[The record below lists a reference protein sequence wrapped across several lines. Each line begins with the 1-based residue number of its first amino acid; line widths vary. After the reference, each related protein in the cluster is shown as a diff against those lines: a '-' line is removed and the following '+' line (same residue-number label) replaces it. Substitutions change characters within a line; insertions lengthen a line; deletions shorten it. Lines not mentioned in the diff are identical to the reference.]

1 MEKNELVRFR
11 TELLQDI
18 LDTILTDSAGGIRE
32 EKFTE
37 IVLEYLEEA
46 GETEGAV
53 PCREI
58 RENSIGNRIHK
69 INGYALS
76 EGHETVDIFI
86 TIFKDTTE
94 IGRLYSEEIKTA
106 VNLSTRFLQNILTG
120 KMEGIEETAP
130 VFDFINTVSK
140 VVKDIVRINIYI
152 LSDMLIPVNPPEQSE
167 IGEIKIHYHIRDI
180 EYFHR
185 IHTSGSGKQ
194 TILIDF
200 IESFNE
206 PVSCLP
212 MPEKNMDYESYLAVI
227 PAHMLADIYH
237 NYGAR
242 LLEQNVRTFL
252 QFRGNINKGIRDT
265 ILKEPHMF
273 MAYNNGISAT
283 AESVELTDNRDA
295 IISIKDFQIV
305 NGGQTTAS
313 IFQTRKKFKAAD
325 ISAVFVQVKLTVIND
340 PIKKPEIVSR
350 ISRYAN
356 TQNKI
361 SEADLSSNH
370 PFHIELEHLS
380 RKTWT
385 PVGLGRNQTRWF
397 YERARGQYN
406 DELSQID
413 SSAQQKKWLNRNP
426 KNQKFA
432 KEDLARFY
440 TSWDMK
446 PWWVVR
452 GRQRNFIE
460 FMKIVEDIDTDQVFY
475 EDLIAK
481 SIIFRS
487 AERLYGTGAKAIGDL
502 RYMVVPYTISLL
514 NMITNNKIN
523 LFQIWKNQEMT
534 TEFENLLFVL
544 LLKVDQFM
552 RKTAPGGLIGE
563 WAKKEE
569 CWKRLKDYELDV
581 DVTTINTELFT
592 DLEINDRYKVTSI
605 NSIQKG
611 LIEAKV
617 KEIGSDEWIKIDQWG
632 KVTERLNL
640 LESNTIWKIIQKIEN
655 NKQLTDKECFTA
667 DSILKAIENEKNIL
681 LDQNDNNITYHP
693 E

>member
-1 MEKNELVRFR
+1 MEKNELARFR

-18 LDTILTDSAGGIRE
+18 ADTIKMDNAGGIRE

-46 GETEGAV
+46 GETEGAI

-76 EGHETVDIFI
+76 EGYETVDIFI
-86 TIFKDTTE
+86 TIFKGNID
-94 IGRLYSEEIKTA
+94 IGRIYSEELRAA

-130 VFDFINTVSK
+130 VFDFVNTVNK
-140 VVKDIVRINIYI
+140 IFKDIVRVNIYI
-152 LSDMLIPVNPPEQSE
+152 LSDMLIPVNLPEQSE

-180 EYFHR
+180 EYLHR
-185 IHTSGSGKQ
+185 IHTSGSGKEA
-194 TILIDF
+194 ILINFVDA
-200 IESFNE
+200 FNE
-206 PVSCLP
+206 SVSCLP
-212 MPEKNMDYESYLAVI
+212 MPEKNSDYESYLAII
-227 PAHMLADIYH
+227 PARMLADIYQD
-237 NYGAR
+237 YGAR

-283 AESVELTDNRDA
+283 AESIVLTEDKKG
-295 IISIKDFQIV
+295 IISVKDFQIV

-313 IFQTRKKFKAAD
+313 IFQTKRKFKTAD
-325 ISAVFVQVKLTVIND
+325 INAVCVQVKLTVISD
-340 PIKKPEIVSR
+340 PLKKPEIVSR

-356 TQNKI
+356 TQNKV

-380 RKTWT
+380 RKMWT
-385 PVGLGRNQTRWF
+385 PANSGKVQTRWF

-406 DELSQID
+406 DEIYKID
-413 SSAQQKKWLNRNP
+413 SKTEQKKWLERNP

-432 KEDLARFY
+432 KEDFARFF
-440 TSWDMK
+440 TSWEME

-452 GRQRNFIE
+452 GRQKNFTE
-460 FMKIVEDIDTDQVFY
+460 FMKIADDLDVSNIFY

-481 SIIFRS
+481 AIVFRA
-487 AERLYGTGAKAIGDL
+487 AERLYGTGAKSIGDL

-514 NMITNNKIN
+514 RKLTDDRIN
-523 LFQIWKNQEMT
+523 LYKIWKQQQILP
-534 TEFENLLFVL
+534 EFEKILFSML
-544 LLKVDQFM
+544 QKVNQFM
-552 RKTAPGGLIGE
+552 KDTAPGGLIGE

-569 CWKRLKDYELDV
+569 CWKRLKNYYTDIDLSPIELY
-581 DVTTINTELFT
+581 N
-592 DLEINDRYKVTSI
+592 DLEMDERYNGTSI
-605 NSIQKG
+605 DSIQKDF
-611 LIEAKV
+611 IKKKI
-617 KEIGSDEWIKIDQWG
+617 KEFDIDGMIKIDQWG
-632 KVTERLNL
+632 KATGQLNL
-640 LESNTIWKIIQKIEN
+640 QESNMIWKIIKKIEN
-655 NKQLTDKECFTA
+655 NKDFTDKECSTLGHIF
-667 DSILKAIENEKNIL
+667 KVFENE
-681 LDQNDNNITYHP
+681 
-693 E
+693 

>member
-1 MEKNELVRFR
+1 MEKNELARFR

-18 LDTILTDSAGGIRE
+18 TDTIQTDNAGGIRE
-32 EKFTE
+32 EKFTD

-76 EGHETVDIFI
+76 EGYETVDVFI
-86 TIFKDTTE
+86 TVFKGNTD
-94 IGRLYSEEIKTA
+94 IGRLYSEELRTA

-130 VFDFINTVSK
+130 VFDFVNTVNK
-140 VVKDIVRINIYI
+140 IFKNIVRINIYI

-194 TILIDF
+194 AILINF
-200 IESFNE
+200 VEAFNE

-212 MPEKNMDYESYLAVI
+212 MPEKNTDYESYLAVI
-227 PAHMLADIYH
+227 PARMLADIYQD
-237 NYGAR
+237 YGAR

-283 AESVELTDNRDA
+283 AESVELTDDKKA
-295 IISIKDFQIV
+295 IVSVKDFQIV

-313 IFQTRKKFKAAD
+313 IFQTRRKFKTAD
-325 ISAVFVQVKLTVIND
+325 INAVCVQVKLTVISD
-340 PIKKPEIVSR
+340 PLKKPEIVSR

-356 TQNKI
+356 TQNKV

-380 RKTWT
+380 RKIWT
-385 PVGLGRNQTRWF
+385 PANSGKNQTRWF

-413 SSAQQKKWLNRNP
+413 SSAQQKKWLGRNP

-440 TSWDMK
+440 ASWDMK

-481 SIIFRS
+481 SVLFRS

-514 NMITNNKIN
+514 GIITNNRIN
-523 LFQIWKNQEMT
+523 LFKIWKNQEIT
-534 TEFENLLFVL
+534 TEFENLLSVL

-569 CWKRLKDYELDV
+569 CWKRLKDYDIDI
-581 DVTTINTELFT
+581 DVTTINTELYN
-592 DLEINDRYKVTSI
+592 DSEIKDRYEGASMDSV
-605 NSIQKG
+605 QKD
-611 LIEAKV
+611 LIENKV
-617 KEIGSDEWIKIDQWG
+617 KEMGVDGWIKIDQWG
-632 KVTERLNL
+632 KATGRFNL
-640 LESNTIWKIIQKIEN
+640 LESNTIWKIIRKIEN
-655 NKQLTDKECFTA
+655 NKQLTNKECFTA
-667 DSILKAIENEKNIL
+667 DSIFRIIENEEI
-681 LDQNDNNITYHP
+681 DS
-693 E
+693 

>member
-1 MEKNELVRFR
+1 MLTCVILRIEGI
-11 TELLQDI
+11 LQDI
-18 LDTILTDSAGGIRE
+18 ADAIQADSTGGIRE
-32 EKFTE
+32 EKFVQL
-37 IVLEYLEEA
+37 VLEYLDEA

-76 EGHETVDIFI
+76 EGYETVDLFI
-86 TIFKDTTE
+86 AAFKGITN
-94 IGRLYSEEIKTA
+94 IGRLYSEELKTA
-106 VNLSTRFLQNILTG
+106 VNLSTRFLQNSLSN

-130 VFDFINTVSK
+130 VFDFVNTIRKIS
-140 VVKDIVRINIYI
+140 KDIVRVNIYI
-152 LSDMLIPVNPPEQSE
+152 LSDMLIPLNPPDPAE
-167 IGEIKIHYHIRDI
+167 INGIRVHYHIRDI
-180 EYFHR
+180 EYLYR

-194 TILIDF
+194 AIIIDF
-200 IESFNE
+200 AAVFKEVI
-206 PVSCLP
+206 PCLP
-212 MPEKNMDYESYLAVI
+212 MPEKNDDYDSYLCVI
-227 PAHMLADIYH
+227 PARILADIYKD
-237 NYGAR
+237 YGAR

-283 AESVELTDNRDA
+283 AESVELTDDNKS

-313 IFQTRKKFKAAD
+313 IFQTRRKYKTAN
-325 ISAVFVQVKLTVIND
+325 INAVCIQVKLSVIRD
-340 PIKKPEIVSR
+340 PLKKSEIVSL

-356 TQNKI
+356 TQNKV

-385 PVGLGRNQTRWF
+385 SANHEKNQTRWF

-413 SSAQQKKWLNRNP
+413 SAAQQKKWLNRNP

-432 KEDLARFY
+432 KEELARFY
-440 TSWDMK
+440 ITWEME

-460 FMKIVEDIDTDQVFY
+460 FMKVADDLEVTSAFY

-481 SIIFRS
+481 AIIFRT
-487 AERLYGTGAKAIGDL
+487 AERLYGTGNKAIGDL
-502 RYMVVPYTISLL
+502 RYMVVPYTISWLRL
-514 NMITNNKIN
+514 ITYSYIN
-523 LFQIWKNQEMT
+523 LFKIWKNQELT
-534 TEFENLLFVL
+534 SEFENYLLIAL
-544 LLKVDQFM
+544 QNVDAFM
-552 RKTAPGGLIGE
+552 RETAPGGLIGE
-563 WAKKEE
+563 WAKKPE
-569 CWKRLKDYELDV
+569 CWKQLKIRKLDTV
-581 DVTTINTELFT
+581 LPEQELFT
-592 DLEINDRYKVTSI
+592 DE
-605 NSIQKG
+605 
-611 LIEAKV
+611 
-617 KEIGSDEWIKIDQWG
+617 EW
-632 KVTERLNL
+632 
-640 LESNTIWKIIQKIEN
+640 
-655 NKQLTDKECFTA
+655 
-667 DSILKAIENEKNIL
+667 
-681 LDQNDNNITYHP
+681 
-693 E
+693 

>member
-1 MEKNELVRFR
+1 MEKNELARFR
-11 TELLQDI
+11 TELLEDI
-18 LDTILTDSAGGIRE
+18 ADTIQTDNAGGIRE

-76 EGHETVDIFI
+76 EGYETVDIFI
-86 TIFKDTTE
+86 TAFKGNSD
-94 IGRLYSEEIKTA
+94 IGRLYSEELRTA
-106 VNLSTRFLQNILTG
+106 VNLSTRFLQNTLTG

-130 VFDFINTVSK
+130 VFDFVNTVNK
-140 VVKDIVRINIYI
+140 IFKNIVRINIYI

-180 EYFHR
+180 EYLHR

-194 TILIDF
+194 AILIDF
-200 IESFNE
+200 VEAFNE

-212 MPEKNMDYESYLAVI
+212 MPKKNNDYESYLAVI
-227 PAHMLADIYH
+227 PARMLADIYQ

-283 AESVELTDNRDA
+283 AESVELTDDRKA
-295 IISIKDFQIV
+295 IISVKDFQIV

-313 IFQTRKKFKAAD
+313 IFQTRRKFKTAD
-325 ISAVFVQVKLTVIND
+325 INVVCVQVKLTVISD
-340 PIKKPEIVSR
+340 PLKKTEIVSR

-356 TQNKI
+356 TQNKV

-370 PFHIELEHLS
+370 PFHIEMEHLS
-380 RKTWT
+380 RKIWT
-385 PVGLGRNQTRWF
+385 PATSGKNQTRWF

-413 SSAQQKKWLNRNP
+413 SSAQQKKWLGRNP

-440 TSWDMK
+440 ASWDMK

-514 NMITNNKIN
+514 GIITNNRIN
-523 LFQIWKNQEMT
+523 LFKIWKNQEIT
-534 TEFENLLFVL
+534 TEFENLLSIL

-569 CWKRLKDYELDV
+569 CWKRLKDYDIDI
-581 DVTTINTELFT
+581 DVTTINTELYN
-592 DLEINDRYKVTSI
+592 DSEIKDRYEGASMDSV
-605 NSIQKG
+605 QKD
-611 LIEAKV
+611 LIENKV
-617 KEIGSDEWIKIDQWG
+617 KEMGVDGWIKIDQWG
-632 KVTERLNL
+632 KATGRFNL
-640 LESNTIWKIIQKIEN
+640 LASNTIWKIIRKIET
-655 NKQLTDKECFTA
+655 NKQLTNKECFTA
-667 DSILKAIENEKNIL
+667 DSIFRIIENEEI
-681 LDQNDNNITYHP
+681 DS
-693 E
+693 